1 MSKRSTVLEEILNL
15 DKEIIQLRNDSTYR
29 KIRKSIEKL
38 ENRSFGSRTVSIPAP
53 DNLDEEIEVRKRSEE
68 MSSIKQ
74 RYQDRLHEFEEK
86 LDSLHRERK
95 ILVEQIFG

>member
-74 RYQDRLHEFEEK
+74 RYKDRLHEFEEK